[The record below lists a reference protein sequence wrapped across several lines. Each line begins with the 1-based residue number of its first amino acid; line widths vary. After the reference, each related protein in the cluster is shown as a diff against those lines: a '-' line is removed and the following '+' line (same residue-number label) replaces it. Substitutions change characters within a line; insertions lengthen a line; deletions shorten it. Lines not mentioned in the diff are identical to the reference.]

1 MNYNG
6 TGAIAGTATGAGG
19 MLAMTGADNV
29 LWLALAAFAL
39 IAAGVAVKRMI
50 PKREGE

>member
-6 TGAIAGTATGAGG
+6 TGALGGGAAGG
-19 MLAMTGADNV
+19 GAVLAMTGAGDV

-39 IAAGVAVKRMI
+39 IAAGTALLRII
-50 PKREGE
+50 PKKEK